1 MKKFYRFRSVYPM
14 IRGTGAILAVA
25 AGISGCANMPAPGG
39 QIAASKVAIDN
50 ASNAGSRE
58 FAPQQ
63 LKYALRK
70 MDAAEQAMTK
80 KDYRSARQLAE
91 QVQVDAQLA
100 AVTARLV

>member
-1 MKKFYRFRSVYPM
+1 
-14 IRGTGAILAVA
+14 
-25 AGISGCANMPAPGG
+25 
-39 QIAASKVAIDN
+39 
-50 ASNAGSRE
+50 
-58 FAPQQ
+58 QQ

-100 AVTARLV
+100 AVTARLVKAQETLLKLEQDNRALQQEIERNAQ